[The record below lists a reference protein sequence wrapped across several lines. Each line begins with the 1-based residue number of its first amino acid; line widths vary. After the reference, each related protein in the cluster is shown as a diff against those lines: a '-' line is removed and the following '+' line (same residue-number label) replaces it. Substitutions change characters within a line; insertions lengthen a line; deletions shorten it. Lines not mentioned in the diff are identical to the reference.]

1 MWHNRTQTSL
11 LCVTYKFTKGVVCMT
26 SVTINIRVSPEEHL
40 LLSTIATQKCLKLSV
55 YIRQAALLAARA
67 STDVPQLV
75 TPITAKP
82 ALQPK
87 PTPPTP
93 EPAPTPVVEPQPKV
107 DLTPEQRAAIAT
119 AWGFSDE

>member
-1 MWHNRTQTSL
+1 
-11 LCVTYKFTKGVVCMT
+11 MT

-67 STDVPQLV
+67 STDVPQLA
-75 TPITAKP
+75 TPVTAKP

-87 PTPPTP
+87 PTP
-93 EPAPTPVVEPQPKV
+93 EPAPTPAVEPKPKV
-107 DLTPEQRAAIAT
+107 ALTPEERAELSA